1 MKKKQLLFLAVL
13 YLLILTSGCD
23 DTITVVDVDNRII
36 PGSNV
41 SFSEHIY
48 PVFQVKCAF
57 SGCHVGPNP
66 QAGLDLTTWSTATA
80 DPSIILPGSPDLS
93 SLVWTIEA
101 KAGFPPMPPER
112 YRPLTLNQID
122 GIKIWISE
130 GARNN

>member
-1 MKKKQLLFLAVL
+1 MKKKQLLFLSVL
-13 YLLILTSGCD
+13 HLLILTTGCD
-23 DTITVVDVDNRII
+23 DTITVVDVDKRII

-66 QAGLDLTTWSTATA
+66 QAGLDLTSWATATA
-80 DPSIILPGSPDLS
+80 DPSIILPGYPDLS
-93 SLVWTIEA
+93 SLVWTIEGVA
-101 KAGFPPMPPER
+101 SFPPMPPIG
-112 YRPLTLNQID
+112 YRPLTFNQID

-130 GARNN
+130 GALNN